1 MKKLFALVAILFV
14 SLTVLSAQSF
24 NDSEKWNVYD
34 DKNDRGSST
43 IAKSAKMVT
52 IDGKELLAVTLT
64 GTVTNKCPHGFAG
77 VAVEGA
83 PATMEALKTASGL
96 TFMTNGDGKK
106 YRVKVENSAIK
117 DYDHYG
123 FVFTAPKGA
132 PVKIDVPF
140 SKLTQEG
147 WGAKKK
153 FDTAKNVKLSFQT
166 IGQPLATYELTVI
179 DLKVT
184 K

>member
-24 NDSEKWNVYD
+24 NDSEKWGVYD

-52 IDGKELLAVTLT
+52 IDGKELLAVTLK

-77 VAVEGA
+77 VAVEGP
-83 PATMEALKTASGL
+83 PATMEALKTASSVS
-96 TFMTNGDGKK
+96 FMTNGDGKQ
-106 YRVKVENSAIK
+106 YRIKVENSAIK

-147 WGAKKK
+147 WGAKK
-153 FDTAKNVKLSFQT
+153 N
-166 IGQPLATYELTVI
+166 LTR
-179 DLKVT
+179 LKMLNCLF
-184 K
+184 KQ